1 MIHFA
6 DTNFFLYLAK
16 PDSPHLEAAQRFFE
30 EESSGKQ
37 RFLTARFALPLRHP
51 LCCHKRE
58 AIR

>member
-16 PDSPHLEAAQRFFE
+16 PDSPHLEAAQRLFE

-51 LCCHKRE
+51 RCCHKRE
-58 AIR
+58 ALR

>member
-37 RFLTARFALPLRHP
+37 RFLTARFAWSLRPP

-58 AIR
+58 ALR